1 MDNSSSSSDFSPT
14 IFGPVTFKDCDSE
27 MKRQGL
33 ERLLTAVYKREVGIN
48 LLLVE
53 NGASQTV
60 LDSLKHRNIANVA
73 DSIIGEIKAMIG
85 EAEGTERRCQIMER
99 YYGLDG
105 MRPTRLSA
113 LATRFNI
120 SRERV
125 RQIKE
130 RSLISLRYRK
140 REIERLIVEHS
151 SRLLSRRAVGLQ
163 SSEALVGELEPRN
176 LCSHEALLMM
186 HESTAPW
193 TIEQS
198 AILNAVDSYN
208 RARIVGC
215 AGSGKTILALT
226 LARRYASAGERTVL
240 TCFSRALA
248 DWLSSLLQ
256 GQENLEIMSFHS
268 LCFRVAKQAGIKVP
282 GGWNNRVWLEKFP
295 DTLSKAIK
303 ANPSLK
309 FDNIIVDDGQD
320 FRDNWWLALQSA
332 IKPRGRLLYFV
343 DDNKLCNPMQNE
355 FPEIDFDSHLSI
367 NLRSPAIISQLL
379 RVCHASERPM
389 RYARSLNAPLEFYR
403 CDTDDEVKSTLSH
416 VFVELVEK
424 GRYQGCD
431 VAVLTP
437 RIARFSSVANHKL
450 RCGARLV
457 RSHSDMPANTLLSRS
472 HAFKGFER
480 KCIVLVDLD
489 KKFAVMNDDEIRIFV
504 YETFSRFTERLII
517 LGDVEVWNRIVSLS
531 PPNSARHY
539 AEARERWL
547 DRAADIVPAVCEP
560 VAEFS

>member
-1 MDNSSSSSDFSPT
+1 MDNTSSDFSPT

-27 MKRQGL
+27 MKREGL
-33 ERLLTAVYKREVGIN
+33 ERLLSAIYKREVGIN

-60 LDSLKHRNIANVA
+60 LDSLRHRNIANVA
-73 DSIIGEIKAMIG
+73 DSVIEDIKNMIRQADG
-85 EAEGTERRCQIMER
+85 MERRCQIMER
-99 YYGLDG
+99 YFGLDG

-130 RSLISLRYRK
+130 RTLMSLRYRK

-163 SSEALVGELEPRN
+163 TSELIYAELEARS
-176 LCSHEALLMM
+176 LCTHEALLMM
-186 HESTAPW
+186 DEGRAPW
-193 TIEQS
+193 TDEQS
-198 AILNAVDSYN
+198 AVLAAVSSS
-208 RARIVGC
+208 RRTQVSGC
-215 AGSGKTILALT
+215 VGSGKTILAMT

-240 TCFSRALA
+240 TCFSRSLA
-248 DWLSSLLQ
+248 DCLSSLLKFQ
-256 GQENLEIMSFHS
+256 NNLEVMSFHS

-295 DTLSKAIK
+295 DTLSKAVRID
-303 ANPSLK
+303 PSLK

-320 FRDNWWLALQSA
+320 FRDNWWLALESA
-332 IKPRGRLLYFV
+332 LNPRGRLVYFV
-343 DDNKLCNPMQNE
+343 DDNYLCNPMQNE
-355 FPEIDFDSHLSI
+355 FPDVDQCARLTV

-379 RVCHASERPM
+379 GVSHASEKPM
-389 RYARSLNAPLEFYR
+389 RYARNLNSPLEFYR
-403 CDTDDEVKSTLSH
+403 CDTDEEVKTTLSH
-416 VFVELVEK
+416 VFVELVER

-450 RCGARLV
+450 QCGARLV
-457 RSHSDMPANTLLSRS
+457 RSHSDMAANALLCRS

-480 KCIVLVDLD
+480 KVIVLVDLD
-489 KKFAVMNDDEIRIFV
+489 RKFAAMSDDEIRIFV

-517 LGDVEVWNRIVSLS
+517 LGNLEVWNRIVALT
-531 PPNSARHY
+531 PPDAARHY

-547 DRAADIVPAVCEP
+547 DRVADGLPAVCEP